1 MNEPINIIFQVQNFP
16 YPIAVSVTVRYN
28 KTLPWLVIYSIHLK
42 ICHPIAASV
51 SPYIKTLPWLV
62 LHDNLPSNRCLN
74 SSPLY
79 IKSGLLLVIQDNL
92 SSSCCFSWSPLNI
105 KPDWFAWS
113 DFNKCTM
120 VLFSIMYDNKH
131 YDIIFPTI

>member
-51 SPYIKTLPWLV
+51 SPLYQNAPVIGFTWHSAIQSLSEFQSIIYQIGPLIGYSRQSVIQLLFQLESVKYQTWLV
-62 LHDNLPSNRCLN
+62 NLLGLILINVRWFCLVLCMII
-74 SSPLY
+74 S
-79 IKSGLLLVIQDNL
+79 
-92 SSSCCFSWSPLNI
+92 
-105 KPDWFAWS
+105 
-113 DFNKCTM
+113 TM
-120 VLFSIMYDNKH
+120 I
-131 YDIIFPTI
+131 